1 MANKII
7 SISDL
12 KFMEEPGDPFI
23 VRMHHVDYYPKSN
36 GNLGVT
42 EEQLKS
48 RSLGNDFDFNNEW
61 KMYYGK
67 EVPGFPSHP
76 HRGFET
82 VTVVLQGYVDHSD
95 SSGAVGR
102 YGAGDVQWMTAGRG
116 MQHAEMFPLINQD
129 KENTME
135 LFQIWLNLPSKD
147 KLVEPSYKMLW
158 AEDIPTVEEIDEAG
172 NKATINVIAGSH
184 NGTKSLKPTIN
195 SWANNRDNN
204 VGIWSIKLQ
213 PAARFTIPSISS
225 TLNRNLY
232 FYRGGSI
239 KIEGTKVDA
248 PSSIKLV
255 GDEDIIVING
265 NEESYL
271 VLLEGEPIKEP
282 VVAKGPFVMNTEEE
296 ITQAYEDYR
305 KTGFGGWPYDRRDPV
320 NHKDKGRFAKYNEDY
335 IEIR

>member
-1 MANKII
+1 MVRKII
-7 SISDL
+7 SISDF

-23 VRMHHVDYYPKSN
+23 VRMHHIDYYPKSN
-36 GNLGVT
+36 GNLGVI
-42 EEQLKS
+42 EDELVG
-48 RSLGNDFDFNNEW
+48 RNPGRDFDFNNEW

-82 VTVVLQGYVDHSD
+82 VTVVLQGFVDHSD
-95 SSGAVGR
+95 SASAVGR

-135 LFQIWLNLPSKD
+135 LFQIWLNLPGKD
-147 KLVEPSYKMLW
+147 KFVEPSYKMLW
-158 AEDIPTVEEIDEAG
+158 AEDIPKIEEINEAG

-184 NGTKSLKPTIN
+184 NGTKSLDPTAN

-204 VGIWSIKLQ
+204 VGIWTIHLQ
-213 PAARFTIPSISS
+213 PGASFTMPSISS
-225 TLNRNLY
+225 TLNRSLY

-239 KIEGTKVDA
+239 RIDDTNIEA

-255 GDEDIIVING
+255 GDEEIKVVNG

-271 VLLEGEPIKEP
+271 ILMEGEPINEP
-282 VVAKGPFVMNTEEE
+282 VVSQGPFVMNTEDE
-296 ITQAYEDYR
+296 IKQAYEDYK
-305 KTGFGGWPYDRRDPV
+305 KTQFGGWPYDRNDPV
-320 NHKDKGRFAKYNEDY
+320 NPKDKGRFAKYDEDN
-335 IEIR
+335 IETR